1 MLGDIPSYAAGVLY
15 RTGPGG
21 FQVLDTPNGT
31 YTCSHWFDGFGQTH
45 RFEILPSDDGRI
57 TISYRSRRHVDALI
71 ETIRHT
77 GHFNNY
83 TFAQR
88 RDPCESFFRKVLS
101 VFTPLTELELDNA
114 NVPVTLS
121 VDVPGLKPSRKIEK
135 HGTHRESVKSLY
147 AKTDNSF
154 LKEIDPETLEPLGI
168 AKQEILHPLLKG
180 PLSCAHAKSDPV
192 TGDVFNY
199 NLDLGYQA
207 TYRIFKTSA
216 ATGETEI
223 LATVAGP
230 DILPAY
236 LHSFLLTEDFLILC
250 IWPSHLAVGGLKV
263 LWEKNILDAMSPFD
277 ASKPSKWIVVDR
289 KHGRGHIA
297 TFESPASFCFHTVNA
312 WQEIGKDGHVDIVCD
327 LIQYKNL
334 DILHRFYYSNLC
346 PTKAANSTVY
356 ANTKGNTSRP
366 RLARFRLSDV
376 YATSLDPAPRRAEL
390 LMTVPCS
397 KVGDIPTMNPNFAT
411 RRNRYVYTIIDRGFS
426 TFFDGLSK
434 LDLDTQ
440 EAVLWDNPH
449 GHTPGEAIFIPDPA
463 GKQEDDGVLL
473 SVVLDGHK
481 GLSYLLCL
489 DAKTMKERGR
499 AEVECAIGF
508 GFHGIHV
515 GRDAG
520 GKALDW

>member
-1 MLGDIPSYAAGVLY
+1 M
-15 RTGPGG
+15 
-21 FQVLDTPNGT
+21 LDTPRGT

-45 RFEILPSDDGRI
+45 RFEILPSSNGS
-57 TISYRSRRHVDALI
+57 TTVSYRSRRHVDALI
-71 ETIRHT
+71 ETIRHS

-121 VDVPGLKPSRKIEK
+121 VDVPGLESARKVES
-135 HGTHRESVKSLY
+135 HGAHREGVKSLY
-147 AKTDNSF
+147 AKTDNAF

-168 AKQEILHPLLKG
+168 AKQEVLHPLLKG
-180 PLSCAHAKSDPV
+180 PLSCAHAKSDPI

-216 ATGETEI
+216 STGETEI

-236 LHSFLLTEDFLILC
+236 LHSFFLTEDFLILC

-277 ASKPSKWIVVDR
+277 SSKPSKWIVVDR
-289 KHGRGHIA
+289 KHGQGHIA
-297 TFESPASFCFHTVNA
+297 TFESSANFCFHTVNA
-312 WQEIGKDGHVDIVCD
+312 WQETSEDGRVDIVCD
-327 LIQYKNL
+327 LIQYENL
-334 DILHRFYYSNLC
+334 DILHRFYYSNLVPNAAD
-346 PTKAANSTVY
+346 PTIHAN
-356 ANTKGNTSRP
+356 NKGRSSRP
-366 RLARFRLSDV
+366 QLARFKLSDV
-376 YATSLDPAPRRAEL
+376 GAVSTDTTPRQAEL
-390 LMTVPCS
+390 MMTIPYT
-397 KVGDIPTMNPNFAT
+397 KVGDIPTMNPKFAT
-411 RRNRYVYTIIDRGFS
+411 HKNRYVYTIVDRGYS
-426 TFFDGLSK
+426 SFFDGLSK
-434 LDLDTQ
+434 LDLETQ
-440 EAVLWDNPH
+440 TAVLWDNPH
-449 GHTPGEAIFIPDPA
+449 GHTPGEAIFVPNPG
-463 GKQEDDGVLL
+463 GKEEDDGILL
-473 SVVLDGHK
+473 SVVLDGHR
-481 GLSYLLCL
+481 GMSYLLCL
-489 DAKTMKERGR
+489 DARTMEELGR

-515 GRDAG
+515 GKSAT